1 MLSSNKKITN
11 LGLQFRKTDLIKKKK
26 KRRNKDLQ
34 ADIRFRWEI
43 EMNKLKT
50 L

>member
-11 LGLQFRKTDLIKKKK
+11 LELQFRKTDLIKKKK
-26 KRRNKDLQ
+26 KGNKDLQ

-43 EMNKLKT
+43 EMNKLKR

>member
-11 LGLQFRKTDLIKKKK
+11 LGLQFRKTDLIKKK